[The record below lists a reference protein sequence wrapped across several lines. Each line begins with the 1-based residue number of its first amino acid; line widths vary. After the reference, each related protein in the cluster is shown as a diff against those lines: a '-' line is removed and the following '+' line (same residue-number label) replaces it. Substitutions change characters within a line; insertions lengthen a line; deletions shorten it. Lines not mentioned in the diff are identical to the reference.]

1 MPAHSP
7 DEVHQLWG
15 TAMNAGDLDA
25 VMDLYEPDATVV
37 PQPGQVVAGT
47 DAIREVMSG
56 FLAMKPRFE
65 LRPRQVLVTG
75 DVALL
80 MSEWTMQATG
90 PDGSP
95 VQMTGTT
102 SDVARRQADGSWRVA
117 IDNPYGTA

>member
-1 MPAHSP
+1 MPARSP
-7 DEVHQLWG
+7 EEVHQLWES
-15 TAMNAGDLDA
+15 AMNAGDLEA
-25 VMDLYEPDATVV
+25 VLELYEPAATVV
-37 PQPGQVVAGT
+37 PQPGQVVTGT

-56 FLAMKPRFE
+56 FLALPPRFE

-80 MSEWTMQATG
+80 ISEWTMQATG

-95 VQMTGTT
+95 VQMTATT
-102 SDVARRQADGSWRVA
+102 SDVARRQADGSWRFA

>member
-1 MPAHSP
+1 MPARSP
-7 DEVHQLWG
+7 EEVHQLWES
-15 TAMNAGDLDA
+15 AMNAGDLEA
-25 VMDLYEPDATVV
+25 VLELYEPDATVV
-37 PQPGQVVAGT
+37 PQPGQVVTGT

-56 FLAMKPRFE
+56 FLALQPRFE

-95 VQMTGTT
+95 VQMTATT
-102 SDVARRQADGSWRVA
+102 SDVARRQADGSWRFA

>member
-1 MPAHSP
+1 MLARSP
-7 DEVHQLWG
+7 EEVHQLWG
-15 TAMNAGDLDA
+15 AAMNAGDLDA
-25 VMDLYEPDATVV
+25 VMDLYEPDATAV
-37 PQPGQVVAGT
+37 PQPVQVATGT
-47 DAIREVMSG
+47 DAIREAMSS

-95 VQMTGTT
+95 VQMTATT
-102 SDVARRQADGSWRVA
+102 SDVARRQADGSWRFA

>member
-1 MPAHSP
+1 MPARSP
-7 DEVHQLWG
+7 EEVHQLWES
-15 TAMNAGDLDA
+15 AMNAGDLEA
-25 VMDLYEPDATVV
+25 VLELYEPAATVV
-37 PQPGQVVAGT
+37 PQPGQVVTGT

-56 FLAMKPRFE
+56 FLALQPRFE

-95 VQMTGTT
+95 VQMTATT
-102 SDVARRQADGSWRVA
+102 SDVARRQADGSWRFA

>member
-7 DEVHQLWG
+7 EDVHQRWFA
-15 TAMNAGDLDA
+15 AMNAGDLDA
-25 VMDLYEPDATVV
+25 TLELYEPEATLV
-37 PQPGQVVAGT
+37 PQPGQVVSGT
-47 DAIREVMSG
+47 AAIRAALGG
-56 FLAMKPRFE
+56 FLAMRPRFE
-65 LRPRQVLVTG
+65 QRPRQVLVTG

-80 MSEWTMQATG
+80 ISEWTMQATG

-95 VQMTGTT
+95 VQMTATT